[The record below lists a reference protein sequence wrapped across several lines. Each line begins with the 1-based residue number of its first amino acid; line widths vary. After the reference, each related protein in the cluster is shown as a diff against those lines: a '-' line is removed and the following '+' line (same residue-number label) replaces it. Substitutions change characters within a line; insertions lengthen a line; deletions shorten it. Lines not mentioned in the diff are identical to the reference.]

1 MRWVISLTNRKT
13 EDEFGGGNGRGVRTK
28 EGEEG
33 NGIDG
38 RRVKESLAE
47 GNGEGGLERR
57 GRRITRR

>member
-1 MRWVISLTNRKT
+1 M
-13 EDEFGGGNGRGVRTK
+13 

-38 RRVKESLAE
+38 RRVRESLAE